1 MFRQFI
7 NASTD
12 STERGFT
19 LASSAAYITII
30 LGYLLG
36 ILFAR
41 HLTVGNFLAFTAV
54 QICYA
59 VLLWLMVRG
68 VMPNQNALYLL
79 LFSGLTL
86 VSGFLAATGI
96 YWDWLLYLVT
106 VALCFLGLRL
116 LIAVIAAVLLFGM
129 VALNLSFLNNWSFPL
144 TEASNLITFVGAF
157 VFVGAFSTVMTLFHQ
172 QKDRAEQLLLQVE
185 QSKHELEEA
194 HAQLQRYAAQVEELS
209 IARERTRIAREM
221 HDTLGHYLTILSVQ
235 LETVSKLQQRD
246 PTRAVAE
253 IAEARHVAAQSMQ
266 ELRNAITVLRLAGN
280 EIKNLP
286 EALAQLGR
294 EFQQGAEGAELTL
307 DLDTE
312 LPPLSPEIQHALYR
326 AVQEALTNVRKHAH
340 ATKVLMRLRYEDEW
354 LEALVLDNGRGIE
367 PSTPEDV
374 AGSANA
380 APPTPSGG
388 FGLIG
393 LRERVALL
401 GGQMTAGPANPNGF
415 RVTVRVHV
423 PAPQAGEVSKASLA
437 GIHGGE
443 A

>member
-1 MFRQFI
+1 VFRQFI

>member
-1 MFRQFI
+1 MFRRFLH
-7 NASTD
+7 ASTD
-12 STERGFT
+12 SFERGYT
-19 LASSAAYITII
+19 LASSAAYITLV

-54 QICYA
+54 QILYSI
-59 VLLWLMVRG
+59 LLWLMVRG
-68 VMPNQNALYLL
+68 SMPNQNALYLL

-86 VSGFLAATGI
+86 VSGFLATTGI
-96 YWDWLLYLVT
+96 SWNWLLYLVT
-106 VALCFLGLRL
+106 VALYFLMLRL
-116 LIAVIAAVLLFGM
+116 RFALVAAASLYGALV
-129 VALNLSFLNNWSFPL
+129 LNLAFLNHWSLFPGDV
-144 TEASNLITFVGAF
+144 SNLLSFISAF

-221 HDTLGHYLTILSVQ
+221 HDTLGHYLTILNVQ
-235 LETVSKLQQRD
+235 LEAISKLQQRD
-246 PTRAVAE
+246 PASAAAE
-253 IAEARHVAAQSMQ
+253 IAGARHVAAQSMQ
-266 ELRNAITVLRLAGN
+266 ELRNAIIVLRMAGI
-280 EIKNLP
+280 EITNLP
-286 EALAQLGR
+286 ESLAQLGR
-294 EFQQGAEGAELTL
+294 EFQQGAEGTELTL

-312 LPPLSPEIQHALYR
+312 LPPLSSEIQQALYR
-326 AVQEALTNVRKHAH
+326 AVQEALTNVRKHAQ
-340 ATKVLMRLRYEDEW
+340 ATKVLVRLRYEDEW
-354 LEALVLDNGRGIE
+354 VEALVLDNGRGVE
-367 PSTPEDV
+367 TSPPGDV

-380 APPTPSGG
+380 APSTPSGG

-393 LRERVALL
+393 LRERIALL
-401 GGQMTAGPANPNGF
+401 GGKITAGPASPNGF
-415 RVTVRVHV
+415 RITVRVHV
-423 PAPQAGEVSKASLA
+423 PVLKADAASKANLA